1 MSEMPVSLS
10 YDRGTVMV
18 TGGPHGFVF
27 STLPGVVFD
36 PRTSSHRAQ
45 GRFYRAIVEQ
55 LIRDKIPY
63 EDTARGWANEPAG
76 WKLNNERTARD
87 YQTAAVNGWMKGGR
101 RGVVVMPTGTGKTF
115 MAFLCIEKVGRP
127 TIVVTPKIDL
137 MVQWARE
144 LEQSFGVEVG
154 MVGGNEHSYKPLT
167 VTTYDSA
174 YIHLEKWA
182 NKYGLIIFDECHH
195 LPGAAYSE
203 AANASLAPFR
213 LGLTATL
220 ERADGGEMV
229 LPELIGPISYRLDIT
244 DVAGEHLAPYET
256 RRMFVDLTAEEAETY
271 RACREEYKKFTE
283 ERRISM
289 SGPDGFRRFLFEAS
303 KSPEGW
309 KAIRAYREQKRIVQ
323 AASGKFKLLEDLLHR
338 HASDRVLIFTAD
350 NATVYHI
357 ARQYLIPAMTN
368 QTKPKE
374 RKAILSKFHAGEYTA
389 VVTCQVLN
397 EGVDVPAAGVG
408 IVMGG
413 TGSATENVQR
423 LGRILRKHGDKQAV
437 LYEVIARNTAE
448 EYVSDRRRQHRAFQ

>member
-10 YDRGTVMV
+10 YDRGTVVV

-36 PRTSSHRAQ
+36 PRTSAHRAQ
-45 GRFYRAIVEQ
+45 GRFYRTIVEQ
-55 LIRDKIPY
+55 LIRDKVPY

-76 WKLNNERTARD
+76 WKLNNQRTARD
-87 YQTAAVNGWMKGGR
+87 YQLAAVNDWMKGGR

-127 TIVVTPKIDL
+127 TLVVTPKIDL

-174 YIHLEKWA
+174 YIYLEKWA

-213 LGLTATL
+213 LGLTATP
-220 ERADGGEMV
+220 ERADGGEMMF
-229 LPELIGPISYRLDIT
+229 PELIGPISYRLDIN
-244 DVAGEHLAPYET
+244 DAGDHLAPYET
-256 RRMFVDLTAEEAETY
+256 RRMFVDLTAEEEETY
-271 RACREEYKKFTE
+271 RACREEYKKFTA
-283 ERRISM
+283 ERGINM
-289 SGPDGFRRFLFEAS
+289 SGPDGFRRFLWEAN
-303 KSPEGW
+303 KSPEGL
-309 KAIRAYREQKRIVQ
+309 KALRAYREQKRIVQ
-323 AASGKFKLLEDLLHR
+323 AASGKFKLLEDLLSR
-338 HASDRVLIFTAD
+338 HASDRILIFTAD
-350 NATVYHI
+350 NNTVYSI
-357 ARQYLIPAMTN
+357 ARRYLIPAMTN

-374 RKAILSKFHAGEYTA
+374 RKAILSKFHAGEYNA

>member
-1 MSEMPVSLS
+1 MSALPVSLS
-10 YDRGTVMV
+10 YDRGTVVV

-27 STLPGVVFD
+27 GTLPGVVFD
-36 PRTSSHRAQ
+36 PRTSAHRAQ

-55 LIRDKIPY
+55 LIRDKVPY

-76 WKLNNERTARD
+76 WKLNNQRTARD
-87 YQTAAVNGWMKGGR
+87 YQLAAVNGWMKGGR

-174 YIHLEKWA
+174 YIYLEKWA

-213 LGLTATL
+213 LGLTATP
-220 ERADGGEMV
+220 ERADGGEMMF
-229 LPELIGPISYRLDIT
+229 PELIGPISYRLDIT
-244 DVAGEHLAPYET
+244 DVAGEFLAPYET
-256 RRMFVDLTAEEAETY
+256 RRVYVDLTTEEAEAY
-271 RACREEYKKFTE
+271 RSCREEYKKFVE

-289 SGPDGFRRFLFEAS
+289 SGPDGFRRFLF
-303 KSPEGW
+303 
-309 KAIRAYREQKRIVQ
+309 
-323 AASGKFKLLEDLLHR
+323 
-338 HASDRVLIFTAD
+338 
-350 NATVYHI
+350 
-357 ARQYLIPAMTN
+357 
-368 QTKPKE
+368 
-374 RKAILSKFHAGEYTA
+374 
-389 VVTCQVLN
+389 
-397 EGVDVPAAGVG
+397 
-408 IVMGG
+408 
-413 TGSATENVQR
+413 
-423 LGRILRKHGDKQAV
+423 
-437 LYEVIARNTAE
+437 
-448 EYVSDRRRQHRAFQ
+448 